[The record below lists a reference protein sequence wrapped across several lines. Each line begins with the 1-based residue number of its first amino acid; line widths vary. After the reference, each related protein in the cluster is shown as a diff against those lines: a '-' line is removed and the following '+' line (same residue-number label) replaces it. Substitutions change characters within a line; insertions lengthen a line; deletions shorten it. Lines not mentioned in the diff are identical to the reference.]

1 VKFKIKRADNGEFYW
16 TCVAANGETLSTS
29 ETYKNR
35 LDAEHAIKLVK
46 ALAANAPI
54 EDETSP

>member
-1 VKFKIKRADNGEFYW
+1 MKFKIKRADNGEFYW
-16 TCVAANGETLSTS
+16 TCVAANGETPSTS

-54 EDETSP
+54 EDETTP